1 MSDDSEAPT
10 VRGRRERSARYPGA
24 PLSEAIEL
32 ARFVDDQGL
41 DGTSAEA
48 IAASLGFESIKTRT
62 FSTRLSA
69 ARQFGLL
76 TLEGSGYRLSPLS
89 RAILHPVDPAD
100 LPRLYREALKTPPL
114 YADLLVRLAD
124 RRMPDP
130 ERLAN
135 LLYHS
140 YQITASAK
148 LAAAESFVESARF
161 AGALGDDG
169 ILRPDGAF
177 SARPPI
183 EAAAPPARWEST
195 SPAPEPEPRR
205 PARNAPPAP
214 GVRIDLLLWGTDAGK
229 VVRIRAPEA
238 MSAESFS
245 RVVDAL
251 RLHIRIDE
259 GPRTPTV
266 EAVEEED

>member
-1 MSDDSEAPT
+1 MSDDSDTPA

-76 TLEGSGYRLSPLS
+76 TLEGSGYRISPLS

-100 LPRLYREALKTPPL
+100 LPRLYRDALKTPPL

-169 ILRPDGAF
+169 VLRPDGAA

-183 EAAAPPARWEST
+183 EALRPPVRNEPNSPEQAPP
-195 SPAPEPEPRR
+195 PRQPTR
-205 PARNAPPAP
+205 SEAPAP
-214 GVRIDLLLWGTDAGK
+214 GVRIDLLLWGSDAGK
-229 VVRIRAPEA
+229 VVRIRAPES
-238 MSAESFS
+238 MSSESFA

-251 RLHIRIDE
+251 RLHVRIDD
-259 GPRTPTV
+259 GPRAFPV
-266 EAVEEED
+266 ESIEGEE

>member
-1 MSDDSEAPT
+1 MSDDPETPAA
-10 VRGRRERSARYPGA
+10 RARRERSARYPGA
-24 PLSEAIEL
+24 PLPEAIEL

-76 TLEGSGYRLSPLS
+76 TLEGSGYRISPLS
-89 RAILHPVDPAD
+89 RSILHPVEPAD

-114 YADLLVRLAD
+114 YSDLLVRLAD

-148 LAAAESFVESARF
+148 LAAAEAFVESARF

-169 ILRPDGAF
+169 VLRPEGAAP
-177 SARPPI
+177 ARPPI
-183 EAAAPPARWEST
+183 EALRPPVRNEPNPPEQPPPPRAATRSEAV
-195 SPAPEPEPRR
+195 
-205 PARNAPPAP
+205 AP
-214 GVRIDLLLWGTDAGK
+214 GVRIDLLLWGSDAGK

-238 MSAESFS
+238 MSSESLA

-259 GPRTPTV
+259 GAGRLPV
-266 EAVEEED
+266 DEVDAEE